1 MIWWGIEL
9 RMQDTEGEFGMTA
22 CGEVF
27 EHDDLRRRDLRTEA
41 GLSTIRQISL
51 CWMSSM
57 EIQLTHNN
65 ARTFLRCSPGL
76 CICTLLPPIP
86 VYS

>member
-27 EHDDLRRRDLRTEA
+27 ASMTICGAEISGQRLGSAQFAKSCIA
-41 GLSTIRQISL
+41 GESR
-51 CWMSSM
+51 
-57 EIQLTHNN
+57 
-65 ARTFLRCSPGL
+65 
-76 CICTLLPPIP
+76 
-86 VYS
+86 